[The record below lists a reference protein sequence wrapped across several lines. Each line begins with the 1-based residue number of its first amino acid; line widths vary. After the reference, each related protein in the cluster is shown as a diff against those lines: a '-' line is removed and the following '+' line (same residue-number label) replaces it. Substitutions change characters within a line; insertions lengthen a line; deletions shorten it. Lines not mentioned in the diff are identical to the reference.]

1 MDPLALLD
9 RWGVVLV
16 FAWVAVEQSGVP
28 FPAPPLLIAAG
39 AIAQEGQLRPEAV
52 LVAAV
57 AASLLADH
65 AWFLAGRL
73 RGRQLLAGI
82 CRLSLSP
89 DTCVRKTDDLI
100 ARHGAPLL
108 VFAKF
113 IPGVSAVAIPTAA
126 ALGLSY
132 RRVVVCG
139 PTE

>member
-1 MDPLALLD
+1 MDLLALLD
-9 RWGVVLV
+9 RWGIVLV

-28 FPAPPLLIAAG
+28 FPAPPLLVAAG

-52 LVAAV
+52 LLVAV
-57 AASLLADH
+57 VASLLADH

-73 RGRQLLAGI
+73 RGRALLSGI

-100 ARHGAPLL
+100 VRHGAPLL
-108 VFAKF
+108 IFAKF

-126 ALGLSY
+126 AMGLSY
-132 RRVVVCG
+132 
-139 PTE
+139 